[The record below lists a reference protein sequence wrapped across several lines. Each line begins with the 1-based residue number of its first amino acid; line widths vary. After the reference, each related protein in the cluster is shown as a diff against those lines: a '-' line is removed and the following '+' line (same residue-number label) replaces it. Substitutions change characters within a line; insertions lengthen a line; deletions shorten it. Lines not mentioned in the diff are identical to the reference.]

1 MFSNLCEKVQKR
13 LSNINATRKGMVV
26 PATFWILAVG
36 ATLILAV
43 CVQPANNR
51 HALRASIIAVP
62 PLKIV
67 WQESL
72 FRFICERE
80 CDDVSALFVGIY
92 AINLEAHGV
101 ESIGLRSKVEID
113 ESLGALS
120 G

>member
-26 PATFWILAVG
+26 PAAFWILAVG
-36 ATLILAV
+36 VTLILAV
-43 CVQPANNR
+43 CVQLTSNR
-51 HALRASIIAVP
+51 HALTASITAVP

-67 WQESL
+67 WQKSL

-92 AINLEAHGV
+92 AIDLKAHGI
-101 ESIGLRSKVEID
+101 ESIGLRSKVEVD
-113 ESLGALS
+113 ESLGASS